1 MRFHYSFQKV
11 VDLKGNEKTQAE
23 WLLSNALGELQAQEK
38 SLVELMEQRNEI
50 LLALQAAAERRT
62 PMAMIREMQD
72 YVDYLDNCIT
82 RKQGEIS
89 QANQEVSRKQDNLNT
104 KALDEKIWLKAREKA
119 LGIFKQNMNL
129 REQNELDEMATVRFA
144 MKPL

>member
-1 MRFHYSFQKV
+1 MKFHYNFQKV

-23 WLLSNALGELQAQEK
+23 WMLSSALGELQTQEK
-38 SLVELMEQRNEI
+38 DLVELMELRNET

-62 PMAMIREMQD
+62 PMAAIREMQD

-89 QANQEVSRKQDNLNT
+89 QAHQEVSRKQENLNS
-104 KALDEKIWLKAREKA
+104 KALDEKVWLKARDKA
-119 LGIFKQNMNL
+119 LGIFQQNLNL

-144 MKPL
+144 MKSL